1 MRRINRAT
9 LDDRLARAARA
20 LILETDD
27 FLLQKSSSGYSVF
40 RRFGRGWQALRECLT
55 ARECET
61 FLVGLEIGALI
72 QAELANVNPNSRSFF
87 TCSKNS

>member
-20 LILETDD
+20 LILEPDD
-27 FLLQKSSSGYSVF
+27 FLLQKSASGYSVF
-40 RRFGRGWQALRECLT
+40 RRFGRGWQPLRECLT

-72 QAELANVNPNSRSFF
+72 QTELAGINPKSRSFF
-87 TCSKNS
+87 TSS

>member
-1 MRRINRAT
+1 MQRITRAT

-27 FLLQKSSSGYSVF
+27 FLLQRSDSGYSVF
-40 RRFGRGWQALRECLT
+40 RRFGRGWQPLRECLT
-55 ARECET
+55 ARDCEA

-72 QAELANVNPNSRSFF
+72 QTELTES
-87 TCSKNS
+87 